1 MVKGK
6 NGYCLYN
13 HNDVYIGKSIEDY
26 GEFSTHEANLFQR
39 LCKEGDVVV
48 EVGSNI
54 GTHTQVLSKIVTNK
68 GHVLAFEPQRL
79 AFQTLCAN
87 LAINSITNVDAYN
100 EAVGSVVKKIVVP
113 DLDYTKNNNFGGIS
127 LHNIQKGKEV
137 LQTTLDA
144 FINRLNQFDF
154 LKIDVE
160 GMEIDVIEGA
170 KKILSKFNP
179 IIYLENDRQEKSEQ
193 LIGLLLSMGYKLF
206 WHLPPLYNSNNFF
219 ENETNIFPN
228 IVSVN
233 MLCVHESMPFKDQ
246 LKEFNL
252 QEITDATFHPMA
264 AKKVQKEKE
273 YKKHLKA
280 SQDAYQKK
288 DYTKAIQMVLLL
300 IEKGHKNA
308 EIYNNLGVLYSK
320 IEQWQ
325 GSVDAYQMALSLDA
339 NYLNSYFNF
348 AALLKGLK
356 RYKESLQV
364 YVMGVQKYPND
375 FNLHNN
381 IGMVYE
387 LLGEDNNAIEA
398 YKNAVR
404 INPKFAKAI
413 NNIAVILYK
422 QNRYKESSDMF
433 ELALK
438 TDPDY
443 FEVYSNLGAALN
455 RQKRYDE
462 SIRALEMAIKK
473 LPKSA
478 GAYTNLG
485 NVYNKLFDYK
495 KAQELHKKSIQLEPN
510 GSNAHANLASSLKN
524 QGLIKKAIA
533 SYKKAITLEPD
544 FVNAHFDLSTALLTL
559 GEFEEGFLEYE
570 WRFKKDEMI
579 PHIVKYKEIFS
590 KPMLTQKSQAKGKVV
605 LLHSEQ
611 GFGDSIM
618 FARFIPQIK
627 EKFGCKII
635 FKARDELVELFKN
648 NCQIDEVCFR
658 SESTPAFDFHLPIMS
673 AGFILGIKDFQDFNG
688 DSYLDIFK
696 RDKHLKIKKENKKI
710 NIGICWSASI
720 TGESYEGKVFDLKYF
735 EPLINSENLNIY
747 SLQVG
752 DGKSDIQKYGFEK
765 KIIDLTEHLTD
776 FRQTADLAK
785 ELDLVISSDT
795 SVAHLCGAIGVK
807 TWTLLQKY
815 PDWRWENKGETSY
828 MYDSMKLIRQ
838 KHDRNWETVFQ
849 SLYDRVQKEFKIKL

>member
-1 MVKGK
+1 M
-6 NGYCLYN
+6 
-13 HNDVYIGKSIEDY
+13 YIGKSIEEY
-26 GEFSTHEANLFQR
+26 GEFSIHEANLFEKT
-39 LCKEGDVVV
+39 CKEGDIVF

-54 GTHTQVLSKIVTNK
+54 GTHTQVLSQIVTNK
-68 GHVLAFEPQRL
+68 GRVIAFEPQRL

-100 EAVGSVVKKIVVP
+100 QAVGQKIDKINVP
-113 DLDYTKNNNFGGIS
+113 DLDYSKSNNFGGIS
-127 LHNIQKGKEV
+127 LQNIENGKEV
-137 LQTTLDA
+137 YQRTLDE
-144 FINRLNQFDF
+144 FIDKVSAFDF

-160 GMEIDVIEGA
+160 GMEIDVLLGA
-170 KKILSKFNP
+170 KKIVSKFKP
-179 IIYLENDRQEKSEQ
+179 IIYLENDRQEKSEK
-193 LIGLLLSMGYKLF
+193 LINLMWSMGYKLY
-206 WHLPPLYNSNNFF
+206 WHLPPLYNLDNFF
-219 ENETNIFPN
+219 NNDNNIFHN

-233 MLCVHESMPFKDQ
+233 MLCIHESVKYDFD
-246 LKEFNL
+246 LNEFNL
-252 QEITDATFHPMA
+252 TEITDALYHPMSQR
-264 AKKVQKEKE
+264 KLEKQKEYNDKLKE
-273 YKKHLKA
+273 SASAYKN
-280 SQDAYQKK
+280 K
-288 DYTKAIQMVLLL
+288 DYEKALNIISYL
-300 IEKGHKNA
+300 IEKGYKTA
-308 EIYNNLGVLYSK
+308 EVYNNLGLLYSK
-320 IEQWQ
+320 LQKWQ
-325 GSVDAYQMALSLDA
+325 ESVDSYQISLRLDP

-356 RYKESLQV
+356 RYKDALQV
-364 YVMGVQKYPND
+364 YVMGVRKYPKD

-387 LLGEDNNAIEA
+387 TLGEDNNAIEA

-404 INPKFAKAI
+404 VNPKFAKAI

-422 QNRYKESSDMF
+422 QKRYKESSDMF

-438 TDPDY
+438 TDPNY
-443 FEVYSNLGAALN
+443 VEVYSNLGAALN

-462 SIRALEMAIKK
+462 SIKALETSIEK

-485 NVYNKLFDYK
+485 NVYNKLFEYK
-495 KAQELHKKSIQLEPN
+495 KAEELHKKSIKLEPK
-510 GSNAHANLASSLKN
+510 GSNAYANLASSLKN
-524 QGLIKKAIA
+524 QGLVKKAIE
-533 SYKKAITLEPD
+533 SYRKAITHEPN

-570 WRFKKDEMI
+570 WRFKKDEML

-590 KPMLTQKSQAKGKVV
+590 KPMLTKNSKAKDKIV
-605 LLHSEQ
+605 LIHSEQ

-627 EKFGCKII
+627 EKFSCKII
-635 FKARDELVELFKN
+635 FKARDELVELLKN
-648 NCQIDEVCFR
+648 NCDIDEVYYR
-658 SESTPAFDFHLPIMS
+658 SKPTPKFDFHLPIMS
-673 AGFILGIKDFQDFNG
+673 AAFVLGIKDYKDFSSSAYINN
-688 DSYLDIFK
+688 LEE
-696 RDKHLKIKKENKKI
+696 DKTLAIEKQNKKY

-735 EPLINSENLNIY
+735 EPLINSENFNIY

-752 DGKSDIQKYGFEK
+752 DGKSDIEK
-765 KIIDLTEHLTD
+765 NDFTNKIIDITDSLTD
-776 FRQTADLAK
+776 FKKTAIFAK
-785 ELDLVISSDT
+785 ELDLVITSDT

-807 TWTLLQKY
+807 TWTLLQKF
-815 PDWRWENKGETSY
+815 PDWRWENKGEKSY

-849 SLYDRVQKEFKIKL
+849 ALFDKIQKEFKVKL